1 MEYVLKTDNLCK
13 NYRRV
18 QVLKNLN
25 MNIPKGSIYGFVGRN
40 GAGKTTLI
48 RLICGLQKPTS
59 GSFDLLGVNN
69 QNTKELSTA
78 RERMGAI
85 IENPAIYKN
94 MTAVDNLKMQYLNL
108 GLPDYEGIDELLELV
123 GLSDTGKKHA
133 GHFSLG
139 MRQRLA
145 IAIALCGNPD
155 FIILDEPVNGLDPE
169 GIIEIRELILK
180 LNHEKG
186 ITILISS
193 HILDEL
199 SRIATH
205 YGFIDNGC
213 IVREMS
219 AEELEKE
226 CSKCI
231 RIKISDSEIFA
242 RTMDEQHIEY
252 KMIDDSTADV
262 FSDVTI
268 SKLAIT
274 LANAG
279 CELIKAEEK
288 DESLESFYLSLLG
301 GENNAENA

>member
-1 MEYVLKTDNLCK
+1 MPRE
-13 NYRRV
+13 RF
-18 QVLKNLN
+18 
-25 MNIPKGSIYGFVGRN
+25 SIYSKALRGSKVATADTPSFFN
-40 GAGKTTLI
+40 SGAVYFLVRI
-48 RLICGLQKPTS
+48 
-59 GSFDLLGVNN
+59 
-69 QNTKELSTA
+69 
-78 RERMGAI
+78 GAI

-205 YGFIDNGC
+205 YGFIDNGR

>member
-13 NYRRV
+13 NYRRT
-18 QVLKNLN
+18 QVLKDLN

-78 RERMGAI
+78 RERIGAI

-169 GIIEIRELILK
+169 GIDRK
-180 LNHEKG
+180 
-186 ITILISS
+186 S
-193 HILDEL
+193 
-199 SRIATH
+199 
-205 YGFIDNGC
+205 
-213 IVREMS
+213 V
-219 AEELEKE
+219 
-226 CSKCI
+226 
-231 RIKISDSEIFA
+231 
-242 RTMDEQHIEY
+242 
-252 KMIDDSTADV
+252 V
-262 FSDVTI
+262 
-268 SKLAIT
+268 
-274 LANAG
+274 
-279 CELIKAEEK
+279 
-288 DESLESFYLSLLG
+288 
-301 GENNAENA
+301 